1 MKRLL
6 PEVPANE
13 SGDIQ
18 IVKKPRSFYGL
29 GFLFR
34 FLLCTAERKGVQSS
48 VITPLT
54 LGRKFYPGLKIGE
67 LSLYIH
73 ALHWQR
79 VIDMDFIPK
88 KEASALSEFDNHL
101 NLPARTGKSAAESGR
116 RSQTLRGL
124 KIREN
129 LLAYTFLSPSLLLF
143 GVFLFYP
150 LLRSVYL
157 SMHSTDPAGRI
168 HSFIGLDNFRALM
181 SSGDFLS
188 GIRVTALFAL
198 YTVPASILLALLL
211 AALAHHLPRGRR
223 LFQFSFSLPMVL
235 SVGSSAVIWKFLF
248 HPTLGMLNYGLELA
262 RLPPISWLTDPGW
275 ALLSVSLMTVW
286 MNLGFNFI
294 ILSGGLGGIPEEM
307 YESAKIDGAG
317 PISTFGK
324 ITVPLLSPTLFF
336 VLIVS
341 VISAFQSFAQIHILT
356 QGGPMN
362 STDVFV
368 YSIYREAFVNFR
380 FGTGSAQSL
389 LLFAVIMLLTLIQ
402 FKWVER
408 KVHYQ

>member
-1 MKRLL
+1 M
-6 PEVPANE
+6 
-13 SGDIQ
+13 
-18 IVKKPRSFYGL
+18 
-29 GFLFR
+29 
-34 FLLCTAERKGVQSS
+34 
-48 VITPLT
+48 
-54 LGRKFYPGLKIGE
+54 
-67 LSLYIH
+67 
-73 ALHWQR
+73 
-79 VIDMDFIPK
+79 
-88 KEASALSEFDNHL
+88 SEFDNHL

-116 RSQTLRGL
+116 RPQTLRGL

-211 AALAHHLPRGRR
+211 AALAHHLPRWRR

-248 HPTLGMLNYGLELA
+248 HPTLGMLNYGLESIGLQ
-262 RLPPISWLTDPGW
+262 PVSWLTDPAW
-275 ALLSVSLMTVW
+275 ALISVSIMTIW

-294 ILSGGLGGIPEEM
+294 ILSGGLGGIPEEI

-317 PISTFGK
+317 PISTFGR